1 MLRKKAHHQTK
12 ISPLCGEIIE
22 ILRSPEHPRINIAM
36 VLNIK
41 PTQAHYHQNF
51 EEIYFVQDGHI
62 TLGLYGPKEDKY
74 SEYILEAHELMVI
87 APGIHH
93 KVITASEK
101 NRLCVICLPGFDPND
116 EHLSDK
122 F

>member
-1 MLRKKAHHQTK
+1 MLRKQEHHNIK
-12 ISPLCGEIIE
+12 MSPVCGKIIE
-22 ILRSPEHPRINIAM
+22 ILSSRDYPRIDIAI
-36 VLNIK
+36 VLDIK
-41 PTQAHYHQNF
+41 PTKAHYHKSF
-51 EEIYFVQDGHI
+51 EEIYFVLDGHI
-62 TLGLYGPKEDKY
+62 TLGLYEPKENKY
-74 SEYILEAHELMVI
+74 NECILEANELMVI

-93 KVITASEK
+93 KVMAASDK